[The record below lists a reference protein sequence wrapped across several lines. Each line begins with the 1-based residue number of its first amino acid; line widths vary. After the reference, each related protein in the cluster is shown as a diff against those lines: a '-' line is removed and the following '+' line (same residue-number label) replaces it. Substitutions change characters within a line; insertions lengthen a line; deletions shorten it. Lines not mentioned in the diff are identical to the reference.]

1 MAATQHAPLALAP
14 APPPARPRVLLIG
27 TALAAAATAMLF
39 AGLIGVYLQERSLAL
54 KGGGSWLPQGTVI
67 PLTPGTMGMI
77 IMAMSAVVVQW
88 AFYSVGNHD
97 RVSAYCA
104 MGLTLLLGAAYMVE
118 MAYYYTQIGLPLRDP
133 SGVGVVFYALTGAHV
148 AFVGVAM
155 VFVLTMAFRTL
166 GGQYSGR
173 DREGLAAAVLL
184 WDTTVVVYAAIWYA
198 VYITK

>member
-1 MAATQHAPLALAP
+1 MAAAAPLALPP

-27 TALAAAATAMLF
+27 TALGAAAAAMVF
-39 AGLIGVYLQERSLAL
+39 AALLGIYLQERSLAL
-54 KGGGSWLPQGTVI
+54 HGGGSWLPKGVVI

-77 IMAMSAVVVQW
+77 TMAMSAVVVQW
-88 AFYSVGNHD
+88 AFYSIGNHD

-104 MGLTLLLGAAYMVE
+104 MGLTLLLGTAYIVE
-118 MAYYYTQIGLPLRDP
+118 MAYYYTQIGLGLRDA
-133 SGVGVVFYALTGAHV
+133 SGVGIVFYAVTGAHV
-148 AFVGVAM
+148 AFVGAAM

-184 WDTTVVVYAAIWYA
+184 WDTTVVIYAAIWYA
-198 VYITK
+198 VFITK